1 MFDDNTDFNY
11 ADNATIE
18 IWVNGNDDVFET
30 DHQVE
35 EEATFEIFT
44 RVEPMSSRQAMM
56 SYGLYDDST
65 PGLSKGFVVESF
77 VGCP

>member
-1 MFDDNTDFNY
+1 MDIALF
-11 ADNATIE
+11 E
-18 IWVNGNDDVFET
+18 CDDVFET

-65 PGLSKGFVVESF
+65 PG
-77 VGCP
+77 